1 MSVVGAVAVVVTVGI
16 VVRVSVVVGSGSPTR
31 RGEGSCVCVWCGW
44 TVCVVGGQI
53 EGV

>member
-31 RGEGSCVCVWCGW
+31 RRRGVVR
-44 TVCVVGGQI
+44 VCVVWVDGVCGGRAD
-53 EGV
+53 